1 MNYDSTFA
9 RLESPSQDREY
20 WESNRG
26 SNNIKLLSINPLK
39 FVPLPGEYSCL
50 QVDLTFK
57 RQLSFFIVTVCI
69 NQLLNIEYY
78 YKLSYQINE
87 EQV

>member
-1 MNYDSTFA
+1 MNYDSTFE

-20 WESNRG
+20 WESKG